1 MTKEINY
8 EMLSNDIIEEY
19 MDKLDYNFFQ
29 VMLSIINFCER
40 REIKLDKSLLLEGDS
55 EDLYNIVSKT
65 FDEEIPGGL
74 WKRR

>member
-8 EMLSNDIIEEY
+8 EMLSRDIIEEY

-29 VMLSIINFCER
+29 VMLSIMNFCER

-55 EDLYNIVSKT
+55 EYLYNIVSKT